1 MTKQYRIQ
9 QKLLVPYLG
18 SILLLFTLFSLFT
31 VNRIRHLVQTSVMSE
46 ANELL
51 DWGASEIC
59 GFLTERG
66 RIPTTVFKN
75 PFILDWFARYK
86 RFRAPIQR
94 DAGYYSI
101 INYFNTLLEADS
113 TLNSVYFATDNTQE
127 YFDEDGRFEEDGYF
141 VKERPWWHKAIR
153 MNRLYCELGGYDY
166 EDSTMAASLQM
177 PVYLNPNHLLGVGG
191 VDIELSTIS
200 NLILGLKYQG
210 HGQAFLVNEQGE
222 VFVFPGYDHSQWYM
236 HPVENLDETLSAI
249 GFKSLHESMRRYKD
263 GMGKIEKQGELY
275 RVLFKSVSC
284 NQPYLRWQLAFMIP
298 EKLVTQPVRQKTW
311 EIMRWILFAGLGI
324 ILFGTWRT
332 LHVLRPLDALSQ
344 RLHTIANERSDL
356 TLELPV
362 LTHDAIGRTAE
373 NFNKFLHQIRD
384 LVSSMISHTK
394 DVAGPIDHLHRS
406 HETIS
411 SSGKEMSEKVGQ
423 VAETSGQMI
432 LHVEE
437 VMQGVKEVTR
447 LSKQFLEIVDKGK
460 DLVKERM
467 QRLGEMTEQTLALY
481 EEMRKLH
488 IESNNLIDMVRTI
501 DDINGRVSLLSVNAA
516 IEAVK
521 AGERGQGFAVVAKEI
536 ETLSQGTAETNRQ
549 TLEVVRTF
557 SESMEQFEK
566 NLEYMKETMLTEK
579 NSFTA
584 ISEMFYFL
592 ADQANRTDQAAVQ
605 MHIENQQQVESL
617 QMINDSIQSISKSA
631 HQVAESISSAN
642 ELIHSVYEHMQ
653 ALQKSAQE
661 FKV

>member
-1 MTKQYRIQ
+1 MAKQYRIQ

-31 VNRIRHLVQTSVMSE
+31 LDRIRHLVQTSVMTE

-51 DWGASEIC
+51 EWGNSEIC

-66 RIPTTVFKN
+66 RIPMTVFKN
-75 PFILDWFARYK
+75 PFILDWFTQYK
-86 RFRAPIQR
+86 QFRAPIRQ
-94 DAGYYSI
+94 DAGYYSV
-101 INYFNTLLEADS
+101 INYFNALLAADS

-127 YFDEDGRFEEDGYF
+127 YFDEDGRYEEDGYF

-177 PVYLNPNHLLGVGG
+177 PVYLSPDRLLGVGG

-200 NLILGLKYQG
+200 RLIQGLKYQG
-210 HGQAFLVNEQGE
+210 HGQAFLVNEYGE
-222 VFVFPGYDHSQWYM
+222 VFVFPGCDHMQWYM
-236 HPVENLDETLSAI
+236 HPVENLDETLSAS
-249 GFKSLHESMRRYKD
+249 GFKLLHADMRRRKD
-263 GMGKIEKQGELY
+263 GMGKIKWQGEPY
-275 RVLFKSVSC
+275 RVLYKSVSC
-284 NQPYLRWQLAFMIP
+284 NQPYLRWQLVFMIP
-298 EKLVTQPVRQKTW
+298 EKLITHPVRQKTW
-311 EIMRWILFAGLGI
+311 EIMRWILFAGLCI
-324 ILFGTWRT
+324 IVLGTWRT
-332 LHVLRPLDALSQ
+332 LQVLRPLDALSG
-344 RLHTIANERSDL
+344 RLDTIANERTDL

-362 LTHDAIGRTAE
+362 MTHDAIGRTAQ
-373 NFNKFLHQIRD
+373 NFNKFLRQIRD
-384 LVSSMISHTK
+384 LVSSMIHHTK
-394 DVAGPIDHLHRS
+394 DVAGRIDHLRRS

-411 SSGKEMSEKVGQ
+411 SSGKDMSAKVGQ

-460 DLVKERM
+460 ELVRERM
-467 QRLGEMTEQTLALY
+467 QRLGEMTEQTLELY
-481 EEMRKLH
+481 EDMRKLH
-488 IESNNLIDMVRTI
+488 IESNHLIEMVRTI
-501 DDINGRVSLLSVNAA
+501 DDINGRISLLSVNAA

-549 TLEVVRTF
+549 TLEVVRAF
-557 SESMEQFEK
+557 SESMEHFEK
-566 NLEYMKETMLTEK
+566 DLEHMKNTMLTEK
-579 NSFTA
+579 KSFTA

-617 QMINDSIQSISKSA
+617 QMINESIQVISKSA
-631 HQVAESISSAN
+631 HQVADSISNAN
-642 ELIHSVYEHMQ
+642 ELIHNVYQHMQ
-653 ALQKSAQE
+653 ALQQSAEE